1 MSDAAAYRN
10 VRIHPT
16 AIIED
21 GVQLGEGTSV
31 WDGVHIR
38 TRARIGRECIVGEKT
53 YIAYDVKIGDRVK
66 LNAFVYICA
75 GVTIEDR
82 VMISAGTVFTNDT
95 YPRATLPD
103 GQLMTSDPTEET
115 LETIVRIGTTI
126 GANATIGP
134 GVELGQYCMVG
145 MGAVV
150 TGDVKPFELVV
161 GSPARRIGWV
171 CVCGARLAF
180 EAGRAETM
188 CVKCHAAYQER
199 GGDVQLKSEHR

>member
-1 MSDAAAYRN
+1 M
-10 VRIHPT
+10 
-16 AIIED
+16 IED

-103 GQLMTSDPTEET
+103 GRPMTSDPTEET
-115 LETIVRIGTTI
+115 LHTVVRIGTTI

-134 GVELGQYCMVG
+134 GVELGEFCMVG

-150 TGDVKPFELVV
+150 TGDVKPFALVV

-171 CVCGARLAF
+171 CLCGARLTFEAASGAAACGKCGSAF
-180 EAGRAETM
+180 E
-188 CVKCHAAYQER
+188 ER
-199 GGDVQLKSEHR
+199 DGSVRLKGERR

>member
-1 MSDAAAYRN
+1 M
-10 VRIHPT
+10 
-16 AIIED
+16 
-21 GVQLGEGTSV
+21 QLGEGTSV
-31 WDGVHIR
+31 WDGAHIR
-38 TRARIGRECIVGEKT
+38 TRAQIGRECIVGEKT

-95 YPRATLPD
+95 YPRATMPD
-103 GQLMTSDPTEET
+103 GRPMTSDPTEET
-115 LETIVRIGTTI
+115 LQTVVRIGTTI

-134 GVELGQYCMVG
+134 GVELGEFCMVG

-150 TGDVKPFELVV
+150 TSDVKPFELVV

-171 CVCGARLAF
+171 CMCGARLTFQSARGD
-180 EAGRAETM
+180 AVCT
-188 CVKCHAAYQER
+188 KCQSAYQEHDGR
-199 GGDVQLKSEHR
+199 VQTKGAGR